1 MSQKQTPNYT
11 FALIVVI
18 VVCFLIGFVTTMNNS
33 MIAFCKSTFQ
43 LTDTQGQLVNSA
55 FYGMYVF
62 SILLGMLMNKI
73 GDKKTMVGGL
83 GIVAL
88 GFLFCFFGIG
98 SFAGEDGLIH
108 VPAEAAAATA
118 LTTSV
123 FYTFLSCMACV
134 AIGIVMLQLVAN
146 PYVMVLG
153 SPERGAFRMTL
164 SQAINS
170 VATVLSPI
178 FVASLIV
185 SGSADDDAK
194 VAQIKDIL
202 SNDPNAVFEN
212 PTAQGIA
219 STIDPSQ
226 ITTPF
231 LGLCIFVAV
240 LCIILALLKLPE
252 IKEGETDAAPTN
264 TPDKGSVFKYPHVW
278 LGAFAICLYMGLEI
292 GVPSMIPA
300 KIQSLY
306 PNVGDHWISAIATG
320 YLAWYW
326 GGMMVGRFA
335 GSAILSKFQPR
346 AILSFCLIAGAVCIA
361 ASFVL
366 PGMIGVFAM
375 LLAGLFHSVM
385 WPLIFNLG
393 LQDLGKYTKA
403 GSGVINMGV
412 IGGGF
417 LTVCMGIIIT
427 NFTKAGDIQTGVSIA
442 IGLMFLFYLYEIWF
456 CWKGSKVGLKTN

>member
-1 MSQKQTPNYT
+1 MSQKQTTNYT

-18 VVCFLIGFVTTMNNS
+18 AVCFLIGFVTTMNNS

-43 LTDTQGQLVNSA
+43 LTETQGQFVNSA

-73 GDKKTMVGGL
+73 GYKKTMVGGL
-83 GIVAL
+83 AVVAL
-88 GFLFCFFGIG
+88 GFLLCYFGIG
-98 SFAGEDGLIH
+98 SYAGEDGFIH
-108 VPAEAAAATA
+108 VPEGEAATA

-123 FYTFLSCMACV
+123 FYTFLGCMACV

-153 SPERGAFRMTL
+153 SPERGAFRMTI

-178 FVASLIV
+178 FVTKFII
-185 SGSADDDAK
+185 GGNEEEDAK
-194 VAQIKDIL
+194 VDALKEQL
-202 SNDPNAVFEN
+202 LAN
-212 PTAQGIA
+212 PSLKCANPAEQGLA

-240 LCIILALLKLPE
+240 LCLVLALLKLPE
-252 IKEGETDAAPTN
+252 IKEGEQDAAPTN

-278 LGAFAICLYMGLEI
+278 LGALAICLYMGLEI

-306 PNVGDHWISAIATG
+306 PNVGDHWISAIATSF
-320 YLAWYW
+320 LAWYW

-346 AILSFCLIAGAVCIA
+346 AILSFCLIAGAICIA

-366 PGMIGVFAM
+366 PGMMGVYAM

-385 WPLIFNLG
+385 WPLVFNLG
-393 LQDLGKYTKA
+393 LQELGKYTKA

-417 LTVCMGIIIT
+417 LTVCMGLIIT
-427 NFTKAGDIQTGVSIA
+427 NYTKAGDIQTGVSIA
-442 IGLMFLFYLYEIWF
+442 IGLMFLFYLYELWF
-456 CWKGSKVGLKTN
+456 CWKGSKTGLNIK